1 MGCRSC
7 RRVLTIVGR
16 VPPKRRLNPLFPK
29 READPPSASTSS
41 SRIPTLCPRYVGGV
55 VDVAIGAS
63 PDWMQTRLHN
73 AGIRPISNIVDVTN
87 YVLLEMGHPM
97 HAFDLAKL
105 SGAQIRVR
113 TARPEETLRTLDGQ
127 LRTLSPEML
136 VIADAR
142 RAVAVAGVMGGAD
155 SEVTGTTKTIVLE
168 SAYFNPV
175 SVRRT
180 SKKLGLKTEASM
192 RFERGADPAI
202 AGAAMNR
209 ALALIDIIGAGRS
222 RGSIVDRY
230 PAPLESK
237 ILRLRRSRIGGL
249 LGGSIPDVDVR
260 RILDGLG
267 FVLRDAGDGWD
278 VVVPTRR
285 VDIARE
291 VDLIEEIARHYGFD
305 RIPVTFPALTSAPP
319 PVDPRIGRTRQLRGL
334 LTGAGFSEAVTFG
347 FMSEPAA
354 ARFVSDGELVPIAN
368 PLSENFAM
376 LRPSVLPGLIDAVAH
391 NRRREQR
398 DVRLFEI
405 GARFTRSEGE
415 RRAVACAWTGMAAL
429 EHWSGSGRPV
439 DFFDLKAV
447 VERVCEAI
455 GVQAHTAASTR
466 SWLTAGQSADVMV
479 NGTQIGV
486 MGQLLA
492 AVHRRM
498 GNVRA
503 RLAGWMLVGS
513 APASLLGVWVNVQ
526 LTERYGDDVES
537 VMGQVL
543 GGALLFGAVGLI
555 AKSLLQKEAIGD
567 VDWQLT
573 RTRKVAAVLI
583 GVFGGFIVGLT
594 SVGSGVFFG
603 LTLLV
608 IFPLRAHKVVGTDI
622 FHAAALLYV
631 AGAAHWAAGNIDF
644 EILAWLLLGSIP
656 GVLLGGR
663 LTLSIPERPLRLLLA
678 GVLGLAGIKLLDIPG
693 AGIIVVVALAAGATA
708 LLVFAR
714 PAHVDPLPARPR
726 PRLSR
731 RLAADADRALR
742 VLVLPAA
749 SAARTVSVTGACL
762 PPRSS
767 SASRARVAGG
777 SVESH
782 CARACGRQAHGDRGQ
797 RQLRLVDRPRGL
809 ERAALAARCRDEDT
823 APSEHSLRRPRADLQ
838 AGDDDVGQE
847 RDVRGAGVLPLRR
860 ARGLR
865 SEEEIGLLVAV
876 HVADSRDRPAGEV
889 VGGGAVEPQP
899 SLAELREV
907 DPRRRPPAEDHVH
920 RARIVAAVLV
930 GLLRAD
936 DDVCPAVPVEVSGS
950 RDGARGVV
958 ELGGAVDS
966 EASPAK
972 RREVDPPRS
981 AAEDDIRGAR
991 VLPPV
996 GIGRRRADED
1006 VGAAVAV
1013 DVARARDR
1021 PADSTEDDFASGVP
1035 VDLEAA
1041 LTERCEV
1048 DGVRRALPEDDVGRP
1063 E

>member
-1 MGCRSC
+1 MRILLSWLREFVPVQDSAEALARTMSVRGFAVEGIEQLGDDAVIDFEVTANRPDCMSMVGMAREIAVTYGVPLLSP
-7 RRVLTIVGR
+7 RTDDRGAGPAEAAPQSVVPEARGGPAVSFDIVLE
-16 VPPKRRLNPLFPK
+16 NP
-29 READPPSASTSS
+29 A
-41 SRIPTLCPRYVGGV
+41 LCPRYVGGV

-429 EHWSGSGRPV
+429 EHWSGSGRLV

-492 AVHRRM
+492 AVADAH
-498 GNVRA
+498 G
-503 RLAGWMLVGS
+503 LSGS
-513 APASLLGVWVNVQ
+513 DPV
-526 LTERYGDDVES
+526 
-537 VMGQVL
+537 
-543 GGALLFGAVGLI
+543 
-555 AKSLLQKEAIGD
+555 
-567 VDWQLT
+567 
-573 RTRKVAAVLI
+573 
-583 GVFGGFIVGLT
+583 
-594 SVGSGVFFG
+594 
-603 LTLLV
+603 
-608 IFPLRAHKVVGTDI
+608 
-622 FHAAALLYV
+622 YV
-631 AGAAHWAAGNIDF
+631 A
-644 EILAWLLLGSIP
+644 E
-656 GVLLGGR
+656 
-663 LTLSIPERPLRLLLA
+663 
-678 GVLGLAGIKLLDIPG
+678 LDLE
-693 AGIIVVVALAAGATA
+693 A
-708 LLVFAR
+708 
-714 PAHVDPLPARPR
+714 
-726 PRLSR
+726 
-731 RLAADADRALR
+731 
-742 VLVLPAA
+742 
-749 SAARTVSVTGACL
+749 
-762 PPRSS
+762 
-767 SASRARVAGG
+767 
-777 SVESH
+777 
-782 CARACGRQAHGDRGQ
+782 
-797 RQLRLVDRPRGL
+797 L
-809 ERAALAARCRDEDT
+809 ERIT
-823 APSEHSLRRPRADLQ
+823 A
-838 AGDDDVGQE
+838 G
-847 RDVRGAGVLPLRR
+847 RDVRVAPLPRYPSVVRDISVLIAGNLTAAEIRR
-860 ARGLR
+860 T
-865 SEEEIGLLVAV
+865 I
-876 HVADSRDRPAGEV
+876 RDAAPAT
-889 VGGGAVEPQP
+889 
-899 SLAELREV
+899 L
-907 DPRRRPPAEDHVH
+907 
-920 RARIVAAVLV
+920 ARI
-930 GLLRAD
+930 
-936 DDVCPAVPVEVSGS
+936 
-950 RDGARGVV
+950 
-958 ELGGAVDS
+958 S
-966 EASPAK
+966 EF
-972 RREVDPPRS
+972 
-981 AAEDDIRGAR
+981 
-991 VLPPV
+991 
-996 GIGRRRADED
+996 
-1006 VGAAVAV
+1006 
-1013 DVARARDR
+1013 DR
-1021 PADSTEDDFASGVP
+1021 YQGKGVP
-1035 VDLEAA
+1035 EGKISLSLHLTFRASDRTLTDAEVQLAMDRIMAA
-1041 LTERCEV
+1041 LK
-1048 DGVRRALPEDDVGRP
+1048 DKHGALQR
-1063 E
+1063 